1 MPDAASTQDTEPLRT
16 RMPGS
21 GLATRALH
29 EGLEVD
35 ARTGAIAPGVSMSV
49 NNLFAPGEA
58 AFSADGVDDIA
69 SLPFLY
75 ARWSNPT
82 VQQLEQRLAA
92 LEGAEDALAT
102 ATGVAAI
109 AAVFFTLLKAGDH
122 LIVSD
127 VCYAGAHELACK
139 LLPDYGIEVS
149 AVNLSDLTAVAA
161 ALRPNTRLI
170 HAETP
175 CNPLLRLS
183 DLAAL
188 AHLAHQHGAFLSV
201 DSTLA
206 TPVAT
211 QPLAHGADLVVHS
224 LTKFINGHGDALG
237 GCVIGR
243 KALVARLR
251 ARAGVYLGATL
262 SAHNAWLIQRG
273 IDTLAAR
280 MHTACHSA
288 GRIARF
294 LSTHPAVRAVTYP
307 GLPSHPQHALAC
319 RQMAVFGAV
328 ITFQVDDAPAMA
340 QQLAQ
345 RLKYIHYAFSLGHQ
359 RSLVV
364 LLETE
369 ALMRSTYG
377 LQGEALADYRRY
389 AGAGVFR
396 LSIGLEATED
406 LIADLHQALAVD
418 EAPASLSSTG

>member
-1 MPDAASTQDTEPLRT
+1 MPNPLGSTPESPR
-16 RMPGS
+16 
-21 GLATRALH
+21 LATRALH
-29 EGLEVD
+29 EGLAVD
-35 ARTGAIAPGVSMSV
+35 ALTGAIAPGISMSV
-49 NNLFAPGEA
+49 NNLFAPGQA
-58 AFSADGVDDIA
+58 AFSADGVDDLA

-82 VQQLEQRLAA
+82 VRQLERRLAA

-139 LLPDYGIEVS
+139 LLPDCGIEVS
-149 AVNLSDLTAVAA
+149 AVNLSDLAAVAA

-175 CNPLLRLS
+175 CNPLLRLT

-188 AHLAHQHGAFLSV
+188 AGIAHQHGACLVV

-211 QPLAHGADLVVHS
+211 QPLSLGADLVVHS

-280 MHTACHSA
+280 MHAACQSA

-294 LSTHPAVRAVTYP
+294 LSNHPAVRAVTYP
-307 GLPSHPQHALAC
+307 GLPSHPQHALAR

-328 ITFQVDDAPAMA
+328 ITFQVDDGPAMA
-340 QQLAQ
+340 RQLAQ
-345 RLKYIHYAFSLGHQ
+345 RLQHIHYAFSLGHQ

-364 LLETE
+364 LLDTE

-377 LQGEALADYRRY
+377 LQDDALADYRRF
-389 AGAGVFR
+389 AGDGVFR
-396 LSIGLEATED
+396 LSVGLEATED
-406 LIADLHQALAVD
+406 LIADLHQALSA
-418 EAPASLSSTG
+418 GG